1 MGWRL
6 VDAAGHTCRFPDG
19 FELAPG
25 EHVTVVTGAGDD
37 TATRLYWDA
46 GRSVWNND
54 GDTVTVLAANGTV
67 VLERSYG

>member
-1 MGWRL
+1 M
-6 VDAAGHTCRFPDG
+6 
-19 FELAPG
+19 
-25 EHVTVVTGAGDD
+25 VTGAGDD
-37 TATRLYWDA
+37 TATHRYWDA